1 MHMKKPRKNF
11 ALAIAICG
19 IAAMIAV
26 GGYQYAA
33 AAGTFKAPLIG
44 VAILLYIGWILSEF
58 GVTVGETG
66 KETTDDKGTCE
77 AYAIGRCI
85 TMLAAFGFD
94 SLWTAPGP
102 WFPLGFALFIGGI
115 VFRTYAIR
123 TLGRFYSHRVRT
135 PSENTIIAD
144 GPYRFLRHPAYA
156 GMLLAHVGILV
167 LFFNWFLLIA
177 FTAVFVP
184 VLVRRI
190 RVEESHLLAIPEYQV
205 FAANRARVAP
215 GIW

>member
-1 MHMKKPRKNF
+1 
-11 ALAIAICG
+11 
-19 IAAMIAV
+19 
-26 GGYQYAA
+26 
-33 AAGTFKAPLIG
+33 
-44 VAILLYIGWILSEF
+44 
-58 GVTVGETG
+58 
-66 KETTDDKGTCE
+66 
-77 AYAIGRCI
+77 
-85 TMLAAFGFD
+85 
-94 SLWTAPGP
+94 
-102 WFPLGFALFIGGI
+102 
-115 VFRTYAIR
+115 
-123 TLGRFYSHRVRT
+123 VRT

-190 RVEESHLLAIPEYQV
+190 RVEESHLLTIPEYQA
-205 FAANRARVAP
+205 FAAHRARVAP